1 MIRDYLLDTV
11 LFDNF
16 CINVK
21 ERYPTLK
28 MKILIRNLIVKFMNR
43 NDFSNQKIAVTSIA
57 VRTFL
62 TYALLTSY

>member
-11 LFDNF
+11 LFNNF
-16 CINVK
+16 CINAPQK
-21 ERYPTLK
+21 IPTLK

-57 VRTFL
+57 VRTF
-62 TYALLTSY
+62 